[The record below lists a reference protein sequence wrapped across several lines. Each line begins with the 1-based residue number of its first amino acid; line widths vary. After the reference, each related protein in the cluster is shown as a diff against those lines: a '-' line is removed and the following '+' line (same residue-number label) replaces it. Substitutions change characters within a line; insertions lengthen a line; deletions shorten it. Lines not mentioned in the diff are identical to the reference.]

1 MRSDVAVTVGV
12 GQDDPEPGLPALR
25 LVDVPGTVRGS
36 RVVLVSRRRLWADV
50 VQRCISRRME
60 AEGDLLPSEEMQP
73 VFIVDAVLDL
83 RPLIRELK
91 ALNGKI
97 LVCGG
102 FLHSSRVLD
111 LLASGADGYVPELAH
126 RSELVQAIDSM
137 LNGEVVA
144 PFAVPAADPEP
155 RPLLTP
161 AEELA
166 ARYYFLDPAPRSRS
180 EVAAALGISDKTLSN
195 QLLAVRRK
203 IGAKRGESRT
213 AVARRMAGSGFQ
225 VRV

>member
-1 MRSDVAVTVGV
+1 
-12 GQDDPEPGLPALR
+12 
-25 LVDVPGTVRGS
+25 
-36 RVVLVSRRRLWADV
+36 
-50 VQRCISRRME
+50 ME
-60 AEGDLLPSEEMQP
+60 ATEELPPSEEPQP
-73 VFIVDAVLDL
+73 IFIVDAVLDM
-83 RPLIRELK
+83 RPLIPELR

-111 LLASGADGYVPELAH
+111 LLARGADGYVPELAH

-137 LNGEVVA
+137 LDGEVVA
-144 PFAVPAADPEP
+144 PFAVPAAGPEP
-155 RPLLTP
+155 RPVLTP

-166 ARYYFLDPAPRSRS
+166 ARHYFLDPAPRSRS

-225 VRV
+225 GKA